1 MVTAVVTIPV
11 EHPAANLARYK
22 SQIDLAKI
30 IGNHGIAK
38 ITEPYNEDFF
48 GPSFLIMIPANG
60 HVITLPRRPT
70 AVTHDASDGVIGYP
84 SGEFSDC
91 NFGNDGDSHVV

>member
-1 MVTAVVTIPV
+1 M

-70 AVTHDASDGVIGYP
+70 AVTHDASDWKIRGEDLSSYQVITYRRDRI
-84 SGEFSDC
+84 SEWRIF
-91 NFGNDGDSHVV
+91 